1 LLAAVE
7 FWGVFRFIHAA
18 DIHLDS
24 PLRGLSQREG
34 APEEDIR
41 GASRRALENLVGLC
55 LEENVDFLLIAGD
68 VYDGDWPDFN
78 TGLFFNRQMLRLR
91 EAGILVYLISGNHD
105 AQSKITKSLSLP
117 ENVQAF
123 PVRKPKSLKHPT
135 LPVTFHGQGFAT
147 ASVTENL
154 SLSYPE
160 ATEGRF
166 NIGLL
171 HCSIGDS
178 PHAAYAP
185 CTVAN
190 LLTKHYDYWAL
201 GHIHLHAVLH
211 ESPHIVY
218 SGNIQG
224 RHAREPGERG
234 CYVIAVNDDLAV
246 ESLEFKALDV
256 VRWEQCEVDLGGI
269 EDRNAALRKIRTA
282 VMEVAASASP
292 RLLCVRLTL
301 LGQTPLHSELH
312 VGKEA
317 WRAEV
322 VNVAQEV
329 SDEIWVERIR
339 LRTQSPVDLE
349 QLAGQS
355 DLTAQVVEA
364 LCEIDVSE
372 HPNNVMDLLGKL
384 PVSAQGELAQ
394 SDHALKEN
402 VTALVIDALTSS
414 ATHEI

>member
-1 LLAAVE
+1 M
-7 FWGVFRFIHAA
+7 FRFIHAA
-18 DIHLDS
+18 DLHLDS

-34 APEEDIR
+34 APEEEIR

-55 LEENVDFLLIAGD
+55 LEEGVDFLLIAGD

-91 EAGILVYLISGNHD
+91 DVGIPVYLISGNHD
-105 AQSKITKSLSLP
+105 AESKITKSLSLP

-123 PVRKPKSLKHPT
+123 PVKKPKSIKHPT

-154 SLSYPE
+154 SLNYPD
-160 ATEGRF
+160 ASEGRF

-190 LLTKHYDYWAL
+190 LLTKHYGYWAL

-211 ESPHIVY
+211 EAPHIVY

-224 RHAREPGERG
+224 RHARETGERG
-234 CYVIAVNDDLAV
+234 CYVVTVSDDLAV
-246 ESLEFKALDV
+246 ERLDFKALDV
-256 VRWEQCEVDLGGI
+256 VRWGQCEVDLSGV
-269 EDRNAALRKIRTA
+269 EDTSVALQKIRTVLVEA
-282 VMEVAASASP
+282 AASASP

-301 LGQTPLHSELH
+301 SGQTPLHSEFH
-312 VGKEA
+312 AGKEA

-322 VNVAQEV
+322 VNAAQEV
-329 SDEIWVERIR
+329 SDEIWIERIR
-339 LRTQSPVDLE
+339 LKTQSPMDME

-355 DLTAQVVEA
+355 DLTAQVIEA
-364 LCEIDVSE
+364 LQAMEVSE
-372 HPNNVMDLLGKL
+372 HPSSVTDLLGKL
-384 PVSAQGELAQ
+384 PPVAQGEMAQ
-394 SDHALKEN
+394 SDQELKEN

-414 ATHEI
+414 AKHEI

>member
-1 LLAAVE
+1 M
-7 FWGVFRFIHAA
+7 FRFIHAA
-18 DIHLDS
+18 DLHLDS

-34 APEEDIR
+34 APEEEIR
-41 GASRRALENLVGLC
+41 GASRRALENLVSLC
-55 LEENVDFLLIAGD
+55 LEEGVDFLLIAGD
-68 VYDGDWPDFN
+68 LYDGDWPDFN

-91 EAGILVYLISGNHD
+91 DVGIPVYLISGNHD
-105 AQSKITKSLSLP
+105 AESKITKSLSLP

-123 PVRKPKSLKHPT
+123 PVKKPKSIKHPT

-154 SLSYPE
+154 SLNYPD
-160 ATEGRF
+160 ASEGRF

-190 LLTKHYDYWAL
+190 LLTKHYGYWAL

-211 ESPHIVY
+211 EAPHIVY

-224 RHAREPGERG
+224 RHARETGERG
-234 CYVIAVNDDLAV
+234 CYVVTVSDDLAV
-246 ESLEFKALDV
+246 ERLDFKALDV
-256 VRWEQCEVDLGGI
+256 VRWGQCEVDLSGV
-269 EDRNAALRKIRTA
+269 EDTSVALQKIRTVLVEA
-282 VMEVAASASP
+282 AASASP

-301 LGQTPLHSELH
+301 SGQTPLHSEFH
-312 VGKEA
+312 AGKEA

-322 VNVAQEV
+322 VNAAQEV
-329 SDEIWVERIR
+329 SDEIWIERIR
-339 LRTQSPVDLE
+339 LKTQSPVDME

-355 DLTAQVVEA
+355 DLTAQVIEELQA
-364 LCEIDVSE
+364 MEVSE
-372 HPNNVMDLLGKL
+372 HPSSVTDLLGKL
-384 PVSAQGELAQ
+384 PPVAQGEMAQ
-394 SDHALKEN
+394 SDQELKEN

-414 ATHEI
+414 AKHEI

>member
-1 LLAAVE
+1 M
-7 FWGVFRFIHAA
+7 FRFIHAA
-18 DIHLDS
+18 DLHLDS

-34 APEEDIR
+34 APEEEIR
-41 GASRRALENLVGLC
+41 GASRRALENLVSLC
-55 LEENVDFLLIAGD
+55 LEEGVDFLLIAGD
-68 VYDGDWPDFN
+68 LYDGDWPDFN

-91 EAGILVYLISGNHD
+91 DVGIPVYLISGNHD
-105 AQSKITKSLSLP
+105 AESKITKSLSLP

-123 PVRKPKSLKHPT
+123 PVKKPKSIKHPT

-154 SLSYPE
+154 SLNYPD
-160 ATEGRF
+160 ASEGRF

-171 HCSIGDS
+171 HCAIGDS

-190 LLTKHYDYWAL
+190 LLTKHYGYWAL

-211 ESPHIVY
+211 EAPHIVY

-224 RHAREPGERG
+224 RHARETGERG
-234 CYVIAVNDDLAV
+234 CYVVTVSDDLAV
-246 ESLEFKALDV
+246 ERLDFKALDV
-256 VRWEQCEVDLGGI
+256 VRWGQCEVDLSGV
-269 EDRNAALRKIRTA
+269 EDTSVALQKIRTVLVEA
-282 VMEVAASASP
+282 AASASP

-301 LGQTPLHSELH
+301 SGQTPLHSEFH
-312 VGKEA
+312 AGKEA

-322 VNVAQEV
+322 VNAAQEV
-329 SDEIWVERIR
+329 SDEIWIERIR
-339 LRTQSPVDLE
+339 LKTQSPVDME

-355 DLTAQVVEA
+355 DLTAQVIEELQA
-364 LCEIDVSE
+364 MEVSE
-372 HPNNVMDLLGKL
+372 HPSSVTDLLGKL
-384 PVSAQGELAQ
+384 PPVAQGEMAQ
-394 SDHALKEN
+394 SDQELKEN

-414 ATHEI
+414 AKHEI

>member
-1 LLAAVE
+1 M
-7 FWGVFRFIHAA
+7 FRFIHAA
-18 DIHLDS
+18 DLHLDS

-34 APEEDIR
+34 APEEEIR
-41 GASRRALENLVGLC
+41 GASRRALENLVSLC
-55 LEENVDFLLIAGD
+55 LEEGVDFLLIAGD
-68 VYDGDWPDFN
+68 LYDGDWPDFN

-91 EAGILVYLISGNHD
+91 DVGIPVYLISGNHD
-105 AQSKITKSLSLP
+105 AESKITKSLSLP

-123 PVRKPKSLKHPT
+123 PVKKPKSIKHPT

-154 SLSYPE
+154 SLNYPD
-160 ATEGRF
+160 ASEGRF

-190 LLTKHYDYWAL
+190 LLTKHYGYWAL

-211 ESPHIVY
+211 EAPHIVY

-224 RHAREPGERG
+224 RHARETGERG
-234 CYVIAVNDDLAV
+234 CYVVTVSDDLAV
-246 ESLEFKALDV
+246 ERLDFKALDV
-256 VRWEQCEVDLGGI
+256 VRWGQCEVDLSGV
-269 EDRNAALRKIRTA
+269 EDTSVALQKIRTVLVEA
-282 VMEVAASASP
+282 AASASP

-301 LGQTPLHSELH
+301 SGQTPLHSEFH
-312 VGKEA
+312 AGKEA

-322 VNVAQEV
+322 VNAAQEV
-329 SDEIWVERIR
+329 SDEIWIERIR
-339 LRTQSPVDLE
+339 LKTQSPVDME

-355 DLTAQVVEA
+355 DLTAQVIEA
-364 LCEIDVSE
+364 LQAMEVSE
-372 HPNNVMDLLGKL
+372 HPSSVTDLLGKL
-384 PVSAQGELAQ
+384 PPVAQGEMAQ
-394 SDHALKEN
+394 SDQELKEN

-414 ATHEI
+414 AKHEI

>member
-1 LLAAVE
+1 M
-7 FWGVFRFIHAA
+7 FRFIHAA
-18 DIHLDS
+18 DLHLDS

-34 APEEDIR
+34 APEEEIR
-41 GASRRALENLVGLC
+41 GASRRALENLVSLC
-55 LEENVDFLLIAGD
+55 LEEGVDFLLIAGD

-91 EAGILVYLISGNHD
+91 DVGIPVYLISGNHD
-105 AQSKITKSLSLP
+105 AESKITKSLSLP

-123 PVRKPKSLKHPT
+123 PVKKPKSIKHPT

-154 SLSYPE
+154 SLNYPD
-160 ATEGRF
+160 ASEGRF

-190 LLTKHYDYWAL
+190 LLTKHYGYWAL

-211 ESPHIVY
+211 EAPHIVY

-224 RHAREPGERG
+224 RHARETGERG
-234 CYVIAVNDDLAV
+234 CYVVTVSDDLAV
-246 ESLEFKALDV
+246 ERLDFKALDV
-256 VRWEQCEVDLGGI
+256 VRWGQCEVDLSGV
-269 EDRNAALRKIRTA
+269 EDTSVALQKIRTVLVEA
-282 VMEVAASASP
+282 AASASP

-301 LGQTPLHSELH
+301 SGQTPLHSEFH
-312 VGKEA
+312 AGKEA

-322 VNVAQEV
+322 VNAAQEV
-329 SDEIWVERIR
+329 SDEIWIERIR
-339 LRTQSPVDLE
+339 LKTQSPMDME

-355 DLTAQVVEA
+355 DLTAQVIEELQA
-364 LCEIDVSE
+364 MEVSE
-372 HPNNVMDLLGKL
+372 HPSSVTDLLGKL
-384 PVSAQGELAQ
+384 PPVAQGEMAQ
-394 SDHALKEN
+394 SDQELKEN

-414 ATHEI
+414 AKHEI

>member
-1 LLAAVE
+1 M
-7 FWGVFRFIHAA
+7 FRFIHAA
-18 DIHLDS
+18 DLHLDS

-34 APEEDIR
+34 APEEEIR
-41 GASRRALENLVGLC
+41 GASRRALENLVSLC
-55 LEENVDFLLIAGD
+55 LEEGVDFLLIAGD
-68 VYDGDWPDFN
+68 LYDGDWPDFN

-91 EAGILVYLISGNHD
+91 DVGIPVYLISGNHD
-105 AQSKITKSLSLP
+105 AESKITKSLSLP

-123 PVRKPKSLKHPT
+123 PVKKPKSIKHPT

-154 SLSYPE
+154 SLNYPD
-160 ATEGRF
+160 ASEGRF

-190 LLTKHYDYWAL
+190 LLTKHYGYWAL

-211 ESPHIVY
+211 EAPHIVY

-224 RHAREPGERG
+224 RHARETGERG
-234 CYVIAVNDDLAV
+234 CYVVTVSDDLAV
-246 ESLEFKALDV
+246 ERLDFKALDV
-256 VRWEQCEVDLGGI
+256 VRWGQCEVDLSGV
-269 EDRNAALRKIRTA
+269 EDTSVALQKIRTVLVEA
-282 VMEVAASASP
+282 AASASP

-301 LGQTPLHSELH
+301 SGQTPLHSEFH
-312 VGKEA
+312 AGKEA

-322 VNVAQEV
+322 VNAAQEV
-329 SDEIWVERIR
+329 SDEIWIERIR
-339 LRTQSPVDLE
+339 LKTQSPMDME

-355 DLTAQVVEA
+355 DLTAQVIEELQA
-364 LCEIDVSE
+364 MEVSE
-372 HPNNVMDLLGKL
+372 HPSSVTDLLGKL
-384 PVSAQGELAQ
+384 PPVAQGEMAQ
-394 SDHALKEN
+394 SDQELKEN

-414 ATHEI
+414 AKHEI

>member
-1 LLAAVE
+1 MLAAVE

-18 DIHLDS
+18 DLHLDS

-34 APEEDIR
+34 APEEEIR
-41 GASRRALENLVGLC
+41 GASRRALENLVSLC
-55 LEENVDFLLIAGD
+55 LEEGVDFLLIAGD
-68 VYDGDWPDFN
+68 LYDGDWPDFN

-91 EAGILVYLISGNHD
+91 DVGIPVYLISGNHD
-105 AQSKITKSLSLP
+105 AESKITKSLSLP

-123 PVRKPKSLKHPT
+123 PVKKPKSIKHPT

-154 SLSYPE
+154 SLNYPD
-160 ATEGRF
+160 ASEGRF

-190 LLTKHYDYWAL
+190 LLTKHYGYWAL

-211 ESPHIVY
+211 EAPHIVY

-224 RHAREPGERG
+224 RHARETGERG
-234 CYVIAVNDDLAV
+234 CYVVTVSDDLAV
-246 ESLEFKALDV
+246 ERLDFKALDV
-256 VRWEQCEVDLGGI
+256 VRWGQCEVDLSGV
-269 EDRNAALRKIRTA
+269 EDTSVALQKIRTVLVEA
-282 VMEVAASASP
+282 AASASP

-301 LGQTPLHSELH
+301 SGQTPLHSEFH
-312 VGKEA
+312 AGKEA

-322 VNVAQEV
+322 VNAAQEV
-329 SDEIWVERIR
+329 SDEIWIERIR
-339 LRTQSPVDLE
+339 LKTQSPMDME

-355 DLTAQVVEA
+355 DLTAQVIEELQA
-364 LCEIDVSE
+364 MEVSE
-372 HPNNVMDLLGKL
+372 HPSSVTDLLGKL
-384 PVSAQGELAQ
+384 PPVAQGEMAQ
-394 SDHALKEN
+394 SDQELKEN

-414 ATHEI
+414 AKHEI